1 MEGARQLFSGG
12 AGRGRRRFA
21 ATLIALPLLVQ
32 LSQCEAKP
40 MTTVVDIS
48 LFSYLDRPIF
58 DVLLNGKDIGGTL
71 ARGFNGANSSMIGE
85 RITLGPQVIS
95 WRLDGPKGMPRNGET
110 VRAKNTP
117 VLSEIPKGV
126 TWIAVHVYA
135 DDTVEERI
143 AQVVARRIQSMKAM
157 IGDDVETLRAIERL
171 LTTG

>member
-1 MEGARQLFSGG
+1 
-12 AGRGRRRFA
+12 
-21 ATLIALPLLVQ
+21 
-32 LSQCEAKP
+32 
-40 MTTVVDIS
+40 MTAVVDVS

-95 WRLDGPKGMPRNGET
+95 WRLSGPGGMPRNGET

-117 VLSEIPKGV
+117 TLSEIPKGV

-135 DDTVEERI
+135 DDTVEITFSKGAGSELSSERGAKI
-143 AQVVARRIQSMKAM
+143 IEAWRAQHGK
-157 IGDDVETLRAIERL
+157 
-171 LTTG
+171 